1 MKLGQRERIL
11 ALVAAVLIA
20 FVAGRT
26 IWAIVSTPF
35 RIRQTARATLINSIW
50 AKERQLQDIQK
61 AKEQL
66 KEWAAR
72 SLPADPAVARR
83 LYQNWLLECAQNA
96 RLEAIQVD
104 SGEVRREK
112 NLFYRMPFTV
122 RGQGTLESLTRFL
135 YAFYSRDYL
144 HAIQR
149 LSITPVK
156 EGKRIDLLISIEAI
170 ALDDA
175 VAKDSLPSGPLVER
189 KLPDLKEYVK
199 TIVDRNVFVAY
210 TPPPPPP
217 PPSPPRPTRP
227 VRPPTPPPEPVLDPS
242 QFAYVNGIVE
252 VNGKREVWL
261 YIRTENKTLRL
272 GENDTFEVGE
282 VRGRVLK
289 IGVREVNLEINGHV
303 RTLALGDNLAAAL
316 ARDRS

>member
-35 RIRQTARATLINSIW
+35 RIRQTARATLINSIR

-316 ARDRS
+316 ARDRG

>member
-316 ARDRS
+316 ARDRG

>member
-20 FVAGRT
+20 FVGGRT

-35 RIRQTARATLINSIW
+35 RIRQTARATLINSIR

-175 VAKDSLPSGPLVER
+175 VAKDSLPTGPLVER